1 MCPRGACCRDSV
13 SRRSCVSCV
22 ILVLCPRVSRLA
34 LHFLLCVFPSRCF
47 SVPSLTCPLPSSL
60 HLFLLPSL
68 VSLSMCLP
76 PRDATLPAF
85 STGTFPSVSVWYVSD
100 YLYSACVCTLLLPF
114 RLLLCLF
121 VHCNSFLF
129 FHCCFPRKPTHF
141 PGACFEHRSTTL
153 SFPTLRVMWKMAA
166 V

>member
-76 PRDATLPAF
+76 PCSPVMPPCLRSPPV
-85 STGTFPSVSVWYVSD
+85 PSPVS
-100 YLYSACVCTLLLPF
+100 LCGMFLIICTLLVF
-114 RLLLCLF
+114 ALCFCPSACYF
-121 VHCNSFLF
+121 VFLSIVTRF
-129 FHCCFPRKPTHF
+129 CFSIVVSLVNRPTSRGLASNTAVQPLAF
-141 PGACFEHRSTTL
+141 P
-153 SFPTLRVMWKMAA
+153 P
-166 V
+166 